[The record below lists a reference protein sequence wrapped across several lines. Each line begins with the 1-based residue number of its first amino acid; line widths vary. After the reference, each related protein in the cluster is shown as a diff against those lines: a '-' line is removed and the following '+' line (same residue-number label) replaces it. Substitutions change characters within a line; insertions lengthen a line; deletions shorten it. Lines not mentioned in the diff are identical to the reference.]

1 MTVSVEMDKDSHNI
15 LAVYIKIHSGT
26 IARTVEIE
34 EDACYA
40 DEDSEGRLL
49 GVEML
54 APGQVT
60 ILADKIA
67 KHYKTTEIDDIL
79 EQARHAFV

>member
-1 MTVSVEMDKDSHNI
+1 MNISVEMDKESRHI
-15 LAVYIKIHSGT
+15 LAVYVKLNAGEV
-26 IARTVEIE
+26 ARTVEIE
-34 EDACYA
+34 KDACYA

-60 ILADKIA
+60 ILAHKVSQ
-67 KHYKTTEIDDIL
+67 HYKSSEIDEIL
-79 EQARHAFV
+79 EQAKLAFA